1 MNGLPQRVLL
11 DKGGENIEIAI
22 FMIQNRSQFVSN
34 PVLMG
39 ASCRNQRIEWLWVHV
54 NHAVSEIYMNTFEE

>member
-39 ASCRNQRIEWLWVHV
+39 ASCRNQRIE
-54 NHAVSEIYMNTFEE
+54 